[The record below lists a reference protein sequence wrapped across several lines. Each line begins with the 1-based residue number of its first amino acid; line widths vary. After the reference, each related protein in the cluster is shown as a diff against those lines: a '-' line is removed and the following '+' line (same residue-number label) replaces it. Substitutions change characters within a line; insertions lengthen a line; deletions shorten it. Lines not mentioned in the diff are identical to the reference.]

1 VVAVARVTP
10 AQAEDIARAHY
21 GFRGSA
27 QRLAAE
33 HDDVFRVVASDGSSR
48 LLRVSVAAPQCPG
61 PAGGVSLQA
70 AILLHLASA
79 APRLPVQRVI
89 ASLDGR
95 PEVTLPGVAPGE
107 SGRPRLV
114 RMTSWLDGDPL
125 GGETVGHGLRKDIG
139 ATLARLSMAL
149 RGFSHPD
156 ARRTHWWD
164 LQQLGR
170 LRPLL
175 GDLPPGGVLPEVREA
190 LVAGGLPAGD
200 GQGGAAGLGG
210 AGERVGASGASG
222 AEWASGASGLDR
234 ALGDY
239 LDRFDAVVRPR
250 LARVPVQV
258 IHTDFHGLNLLG
270 DGRRITGI
278 LDFGDALAGPVAMD
292 VAVAACYQLGSGADP
307 LAPALDVVSGYH
319 AVDPL
324 GGTDLELAA
333 EFIMARVVARII
345 VSQWNALREPANR
358 GYLLRRTPQAVEHYT
373 ALRRE
378 GADEIAARLRAACP

>member
-1 VVAVARVTP
+1 M
-10 AQAEDIARAHY
+10 HY

-33 HDDVFRVVASDGSSR
+33 HDDVFRVVAGDGSSR
-48 LLRVSVAAPQCPG
+48 LLRVSVAAAGHGG

-79 APRLPVQRVI
+79 APGLPVQRVI

-95 PEVTLPGVAPGE
+95 PEVTLPEVAPGE

-149 RGFSHPD
+149 RGLRHPD
-156 ARRTHWWD
+156 AQRTHWWD

-190 LVAGGLPAGD
+190 LGAGGLPAGD
-200 GQGGAAGLGG
+200 GRSGAAGRG
-210 AGERVGASGASG
+210 
-222 AEWASGASGLDR
+222 GASGLDG

-270 DGRRITGI
+270 DGKRITGI

-324 GGTDLELAA
+324 DGADLELAA

-358 GYLLRRTPQAVEHYT
+358 GYLLRRTPQAIEHYT
-373 ALRRE
+373 ALRRV
-378 GADEIAARLRAACP
+378 GTDEIAARLRAACP